1 LPLGITALSEYEQ
14 TTLELN
20 AGDRITL
27 MTDGV
32 VEAQS
37 SSGELFGFDRIRGIS
52 AQSAEQIAAVA

>member
-1 LPLGITALSEYEQ
+1 MPLGITALSEYEQ

-52 AQSAEQIAAVA
+52 AQSAEQIAAAA

>member
-52 AQSAEQIAAVA
+52 AQSAEQIAAAA